1 MVVFRLRA
9 GRGTNLVLLG
19 LLIGALVTGALAFA
33 IGGAWAFWALAAHGA
48 VGLALLLLAPWKSVI
63 SARGLRRA
71 RPGTPAS
78 VLLAGLVVLTV
89 ASGIAHAVGLW
100 TGGLAMQVHVGAA
113 LVSIPLAIWHVV
125 ARPVR
130 PRPSD
135 LSRRSLLRAGAVVGG
150 GVVAFGA
157 IEGLVRATGL
167 PGSARRSTGSY
178 ERGSFDPVAMP
189 VNQWLDDHPPEIDP
203 ADWRLIVRTSEGAST
218 LSYDELATFSD
229 RVRAT
234 VDCTGGWF
242 ATQDWTGVR
251 LDRLVGTDDAVR
263 SFVVVSATGYGRR
276 FPIADAASMLVAT
289 RAGERAL
296 SVGHGFPAR
305 LVAPGR
311 RGFWWVKWIERI
323 ETSGTPWWWQP
334 PFPLT

>member
-1 MVVFRLRA
+1 VGFRLRA
-9 GRGTNLVLLG
+9 GRGTNLALLVLVVA
-19 LLIGALVTGALAFA
+19 ALVTGGLAFA
-33 IGGAWAFWALAAHGA
+33 IGGEWAFWALAAHGA
-48 VGLALLLLAPWKSVI
+48 VGLALVLLAPWKSVI

-78 VLLAGLVVLTV
+78 VLLAVLIILTV

-100 TGGLAMQVHVGAA
+100 TGGLAMQIHVGAA
-113 LVSIPLAIWHVV
+113 LSSIPLAIWHVM

-135 LSRRSLLRAGAVVGG
+135 LSRRGLLRTGAVVGG
-150 GVVAFGA
+150 GIVAFGA
-157 IEGLVRATGL
+157 MESLVSATGL
-167 PGSARRSTGSY
+167 PGSERRATGSY
-178 ERGSFDPVAMP
+178 ERGSFDPAAMP
-189 VNQWLDDHPPEIDP
+189 VTQWLDDRPPEIDP
-203 ADWRLIVRTSEGAST
+203 ADWRLIVRTPEGESA

-251 LDRLVGTDDAVR
+251 VDRILEMDDAVR

-276 FPIADAASMLVAT
+276 FPIADADSMLLAT
-289 RAGERAL
+289 RAGERVL

-323 ETSGTPWWWQP
+323 ETSGTPWWWQS

>member
-1 MVVFRLRA
+1 VGFRLRA
-9 GRGTNLVLLG
+9 GRGTNLALLV
-19 LLIGALVTGALAFA
+19 LLIGALVTGGLAFA
-33 IGGAWAFWALAAHGA
+33 IGGAWAYWALVAHGA
-48 VGLALLLLAPWKSVI
+48 VGLALVLLAPWKSVV

-71 RPGTPAS
+71 RPGTAAS
-78 VLLAGLVVLTV
+78 LLLAVLIVLTV
-89 ASGIAHAVGLW
+89 ASGIAHTVGLW
-100 TGGLAMQVHVGAA
+100 TSGLAMQVHVGAA
-113 LVSIPLAIWHVV
+113 LLSIPVAIWHVV
-125 ARPVR
+125 VRPVR

-135 LSRRSLLRAGAVVGG
+135 LSRRSLLRAGAVAGG
-150 GVVAFGA
+150 GIVAFGA

-167 PGSARRSTGSY
+167 PGSERRVTGSY
-178 ERGSFDPVAMP
+178 ERGSFDPAAMP
-189 VNQWLDDHPPEIDP
+189 VTQWLDDQPPEIDP
-203 ADWRLIVRTSEGAST
+203 TARRLIVRTSEGESA
-218 LSYDELATFSD
+218 LSYDELAGFSD

-251 LDRLVGTDDAVR
+251 IDRLLGADDAAR

-276 FPIADAASMLVAT
+276 FPISDAPSMLLAT

-311 RGFWWVKWIERI
+311 RGFWWVKWVERI
-323 ETSGTPWWWQP
+323 ETSGTPWWWQS

>member
-1 MVVFRLRA
+1 MGFRLRA
-9 GRGTNLVLLG
+9 GRGTNLALLA
-19 LLIGALVTGALAFA
+19 LLIGALVTGGLAFA

-48 VGLALLLLAPWKSVI
+48 IGLALVLLAPWKSVI

-71 RPGTPAS
+71 RPGTAAS
-78 VLLAGLVVLTV
+78 LLLAVLIVLTV
-89 ASGIAHAVGLW
+89 ASGVVHAVGWW

-113 LVSIPLAIWHVV
+113 LLSIPLAAWHVV
-125 ARPVR
+125 ARPIR

-135 LSRRSLLRAGAVVGG
+135 LSRRSLLRAGAVAGG
-150 GVVAFGA
+150 GIVAFGA
-157 IEGLVRATGL
+157 LEGLVRATGL
-167 PGSARRSTGSY
+167 PGSARSATGSY
-178 ERGSFDPVAMP
+178 ERGSFDPAAMP
-189 VNQWLDDHPPEIDP
+189 VTQWLDDRPPEIDP
-203 ADWRLIVRTSEGAST
+203 AGWRLIVRTSKGESTWSYEDLGA
-218 LSYDELATFSD
+218 FSD
-229 RVRAT
+229 RVRAM

-242 ATQDWTGVR
+242 ATQDWSGVR
-251 LDRLVGTDDAVR
+251 LDRLVAGDDAVR

-276 FPIADAASMLVAT
+276 FPISDAASMLLAT
-289 RAGERAL
+289 RADERAL

-323 ETSGTPWWWQP
+323 ETSGTPWWWQS

>member
-1 MVVFRLRA
+1 VGFRLRA
-9 GRGTNLVLLG
+9 GRGTNLALIV
-19 LLIGALVTGALAFA
+19 LLIGALVTGGLAFA
-33 IGGAWAFWALAAHGA
+33 IGGGWAFWALAAHGA
-48 VGLALLLLAPWKSVI
+48 AGLALVLLAPWKSVI

-71 RPGTPAS
+71 RPGTAAS
-78 VLLAGLVVLTV
+78 LLLAVLIVLTV
-89 ASGIAHAVGLW
+89 ASGVAHAVGWW
-100 TGGLAMQVHVGAA
+100 TSELAMQIHVGAA

-130 PRPSD
+130 PRPGD
-135 LSRRSLLRAGAVVGG
+135 LSRRSLLRAGAVAGG
-150 GVVAFGA
+150 GIVAFGA
-157 IEGLVRATGL
+157 LEGLVHATGL
-167 PGSARRSTGSY
+167 PGSARRATGSY
-178 ERGSFDPVAMP
+178 ERGSFDPTAMP
-189 VNQWLDDHPPEIDP
+189 VTQWLDDRPPQIDP

-218 LSYDELATFSD
+218 WSYEELAGFSD

-251 LDRLVGTDDAVR
+251 LDRLVDADDAVR
-263 SFVVVSATGYGRR
+263 SFVVISATGYGRR
-276 FPIADAASMLVAT
+276 FPIGDAASMLLAT

-311 RGFWWVKWIERI
+311 RGFWWVKWVERI
-323 ETSGTPWWWQP
+323 ETSGTPWWWQS

>member
-1 MVVFRLRA
+1 VGFRLRA
-9 GRGTNLVLLG
+9 GRGTNLALLV

-33 IGGAWAFWALAAHGA
+33 IGGAWAFWALAGHGA
-48 VGLALLLLAPWKSVI
+48 VGLALVLLAPWKSAI

-71 RPGTPAS
+71 RQGTPVS
-78 VLLAGLVVLTV
+78 MFLAVLVVITV
-89 ASGIAHAVGLW
+89 ASGIAHAVGVW
-100 TGGLAMQVHVGAA
+100 TSGLAMQVHVGAA
-113 LVSIPLAIWHVV
+113 LLSIPLAIWHVV

-135 LSRRSLLRAGAVVGG
+135 LSRRRLLRAGAIAGG

-157 IEGLVRATGL
+157 IEGLVRAAGL

-178 ERGSFDPVAMP
+178 ERGSFDPAAMP
-189 VNQWLDDHPPEIDP
+189 VTQWLDDEPPEIDP
-203 ADWRLIVRTSEGAST
+203 ADWLLIVRTSGGEST
-218 LSYDELATFSD
+218 LSYEELTAFSD

-251 LDRLVGTDDAVR
+251 LDRLLEVDDSVR

-276 FPIADAASMLVAT
+276 FPIADAASMLLAT

-296 SVGHGFPAR
+296 SVGHGFPVR

-323 ETSGTPWWWQP
+323 ETSATPWWWQP

>member
-1 MVVFRLRA
+1 VGFRLRA
-9 GRGTNLVLLG
+9 GRGTNLALLVLLA
-19 LLIGALVTGALAFA
+19 GALFTGALAFA

-48 VGLALLLLAPWKSVI
+48 VGLALVLLAPWKSVI
-63 SARGLRRA
+63 SVRGVRRA
-71 RPGTPAS
+71 RPGTAAS
-78 VLLAGLVVLTV
+78 VLLAVLVVV
-89 ASGIAHAVGLW
+89 AVLSGVAHAVGVW
-100 TGGLAMQVHVGAA
+100 TSGLAMQVHVGAA
-113 LVSIPLAIWHVV
+113 LASIPLAIWHVA

-130 PRPSD
+130 PHRSD
-135 LSRRSLLRAGAVVGG
+135 LSRRSLLRAGAVFGG

-167 PGSARRSTGSY
+167 PGSDRRATGSY
-178 ERGSFDPVAMP
+178 ERGSFDPEAMP
-189 VNQWLDDHPPEIDP
+189 VTQWLDDRPPEIRPD
-203 ADWRLIVRTSEGAST
+203 DWRLFVRTPNGAST
-218 LSYDELATFSD
+218 LTYDELAGFSD

-251 LDRLVGTDDAVR
+251 LDRLLGADDAVR

-289 RAGERAL
+289 KAGGRKL

-323 ETSGTPWWWQP
+323 ETSTTPWWWQS

>member
-1 MVVFRLRA
+1 
-9 GRGTNLVLLG
+9 LG
-19 LLIGALVTGALAFA
+19 
-33 IGGAWAFWALAAHGA
+33 ALAAHGA
-48 VGLALLLLAPWKSVI
+48 IGLALVLLAPWKSVI

-71 RPGTPAS
+71 RPGTAAS
-78 VLLAGLVVLTV
+78 LLLAVLIVLTV
-89 ASGIAHAVGLW
+89 ASGVAHAVGLW

-113 LVSIPLAIWHVV
+113 LLSIPIGIWHVM

-130 PRPSD
+130 PRPGD
-135 LSRRSLLRAGAVVGG
+135 LSRRSLLRAGAVAGG
-150 GVVAFGA
+150 GIVAFGA

-167 PGSARRSTGSY
+167 PGSARRATGSY
-178 ERGSFDPVAMP
+178 ERGSFDPAAMP
-189 VNQWLDDHPPEIDP
+189 VTQWLDDRPPEID
-203 ADWRLIVRTSEGAST
+203 AAAWRLTVRTSEGEST
-218 LSYDELATFSD
+218 WSYDELAGFSD

-242 ATQDWTGVR
+242 ATQDWTGAR
-251 LDRLVGTDDAVR
+251 LDPLVGADDAVR

-276 FPIADAASMLVAT
+276 FPIGDAASMLLAT
-289 RAGERAL
+289 RVGERAL

-311 RGFWWVKWIERI
+311 RGFWWVKWVERI
-323 ETSGTPWWWQP
+323 ETSGTPWWWQS

>member
-1 MVVFRLRA
+1 VVFRLRA
-9 GRGTNLVLLG
+9 GRGTNLALLVV
-19 LLIGALVTGALAFA
+19 LIGALVTGGLAFA
-33 IGGAWAFWALAAHGA
+33 IGGGWAFWALASHGA
-48 VGLALLLLAPWKSVI
+48 VGLSLVLLAPWKSVI

-71 RPGTPAS
+71 RPGTAAS
-78 VLLAGLVVLTV
+78 LLLAVLIVLTV
-89 ASGIAHAVGLW
+89 ASGFAHAVGLW

-113 LVSIPLAIWHVV
+113 LLSIPLAIWHVV

-135 LSRRSLLRAGAVVGG
+135 LSRRRLLRTGAVVGG
-150 GVVAFGA
+150 GIVAFGA

-167 PGSARRSTGSY
+167 PGSARRATGSY
-178 ERGSFDPVAMP
+178 ERGSFDPAAMP
-189 VNQWLDDHPPEIDP
+189 VTQWLDDQPPEIDP
-203 ADWRLIVRTSEGAST
+203 AEWRLVVRTSDGESVW
-218 LSYDELATFSD
+218 SYGELAAFSD

-251 LDRLVGTDDAVR
+251 LDRLVATDDDVR
-263 SFVVVSATGYGRR
+263 SVVVVSATGYRRR
-276 FPIADAASMLVAT
+276 FSITDAPSMLLAT
-289 RAGERAL
+289 GAGERPL

-311 RGFWWVKWIERI
+311 RGFGWVKWIERI
-323 ETSGTPWWWQP
+323 ETSGTPWWWQS

>member
-1 MVVFRLRA
+1 VGFRLRA
-9 GRGTNLVLLG
+9 GRGTNLALLA
-19 LLIGALVTGALAFA
+19 LLLGALVTGGLAFA
-33 IGGAWAFWALAAHGA
+33 MGGEWAFPALTAHGA
-48 VGLALLLLAPWKSVI
+48 VGLALVLLAPWKSVI
-63 SARGLRRA
+63 SARALRRA

-78 VLLAGLVVLTV
+78 VLLAVMIVLTV
-89 ASGIAHAVGLW
+89 ASGIAHALGLW

-113 LVSIPLAIWHVV
+113 LLSIPLAIWHVV

-130 PRPSD
+130 PRTSD

-150 GVVAFGA
+150 GIVAFGA

-167 PGSARRSTGSY
+167 PGSARRATGSY
-178 ERGSFDPVAMP
+178 ERGSFDPAAMP
-189 VNQWLDDHPPEIDP
+189 VTQWLDDQPPDIDP
-203 ADWRLIVRTSEGAST
+203 AGWRLIVRTAKRERSW
-218 LSYDELATFSD
+218 SYDELEEFSE

-242 ATQDWTGVR
+242 ATQDWTGLR
-251 LDRLVGTDDAVR
+251 LDRLLEVEDDSVQ

-276 FPIADAASMLVAT
+276 FPIGDAPSILLAT

-311 RGFWWVKWIERI
+311 RGFWWVKWVERI
-323 ETSGTPWWWQP
+323 ETSGTPWWWQS

>member
-1 MVVFRLRA
+1 VVFRLRA
-9 GRGTNLVLLG
+9 GRGTNLALLV
-19 LLIGALVTGALAFA
+19 LLIGALVTGGLAFA
-33 IGGAWAFWALAAHGA
+33 IGGGWAYWALAAHGA
-48 VGLALLLLAPWKSVI
+48 VGLALVLLAPWKSVV

-71 RPGTPAS
+71 RPGTAAS
-78 VLLAGLVVLTV
+78 MLLALLVVLTV
-89 ASGIAHAVGLW
+89 ASGVAHAMGLW

-113 LVSIPLAIWHVV
+113 LLSIPLAIWHVV

-135 LSRRSLLRAGAVVGG
+135 LSRRSLLRAGAVAGG
-150 GVVAFGA
+150 GIVAFGG
-157 IEGLVRATGL
+157 IEGLVRASGL
-167 PGSARRSTGSY
+167 PGSARRATGSY
-178 ERGSFDPVAMP
+178 ERGSFDPAAMP
-189 VNQWLDDHPPEIDP
+189 VTQWLDDRPPEID
-203 ADWRLIVRTSEGAST
+203 AAAWRLTVRTSEGEST
-218 LSYDELATFSD
+218 WSYDEFAEFSD

-251 LDRLVGTDDAVR
+251 LNRLIEADDAVR

-276 FPIADAASMLVAT
+276 FPIGDAASMLLAT

-311 RGFWWVKWIERI
+311 RGFWWVKWVERI
-323 ETSGTPWWWQP
+323 QTSGTPWWWQS

>member
-1 MVVFRLRA
+1 MGLRLRA
-9 GRGTNLVLLG
+9 GRGTNLALLV
-19 LLIGALVTGALAFA
+19 LLIGAVVTGGLAFG
-33 IGGAWAFWALAAHGA
+33 IGGAWAFLALAAHA
-48 VGLALLLLAPWKSVI
+48 SVGLALVLLAPWKSLI

-78 VLLAGLVVLTV
+78 VLLAVLVVVTV

-100 TGGLAMQVHVGAA
+100 TNGLAMQVHVGAA
-113 LVSIPLAIWHVV
+113 LLSIPLVIWHVV

-135 LSRRSLLRAGAVVGG
+135 LSRRSVLRAGAVVGG
-150 GVVAFGA
+150 GILTFGA
-157 IEGLVRATGL
+157 VEGLVRATGL
-167 PGSARRSTGSY
+167 PGSERRVTGSY
-178 ERGSFDPVAMP
+178 ERGSFDPQAMP
-189 VNQWLDDHPPEIDP
+189 VTQWLDDEPPEIDP
-203 ADWRLIVRTSEGAST
+203 DRWRRIVRTPERESNLFYE
-218 LSYDELATFSD
+218 ELATFSD
-229 RVRAT
+229 RLRAT

-242 ATQDWTGVR
+242 ATQDWSGVR
-251 LDRLVGTDDAVR
+251 LDRLVAADDAAR
-263 SFVVVSATGYGRR
+263 SFVVVSATGYARR
-276 FPIADAASMLVAT
+276 FPIADAASMLLAT

-311 RGFWWVKWIERI
+311 RGFWWVKWVERI
-323 ETSGTPWWWQP
+323 QTSGTPWWWQS

>member
-1 MVVFRLRA
+1 VGIRLRA
-9 GRGTNLVLLG
+9 GRGTNLALLA
-19 LLIGALVTGALAFA
+19 LLVGALVTGGLAFA
-33 IGGAWAFWALAAHGA
+33 IGGGWAFPALAAHAA
-48 VGLALLLLAPWKSVI
+48 VGLALVLLAPWKSVI

-71 RPGTPAS
+71 RPGTPGS
-78 VLLAGLVVLTV
+78 VLLAVLIVVTV
-89 ASGIAHAVGLW
+89 ASGIAHAVGVW

-130 PRPSD
+130 PRTSD
-135 LSRRSLLRAGAVVGG
+135 LSRRSLVRVGAVVGG
-150 GVVAFGA
+150 GIVAFGA

-167 PGSARRSTGSY
+167 PGSRRRATGSY
-178 ERGSFDPVAMP
+178 ERGSFDPAAMP
-189 VNQWLDDHPPEIDP
+189 VTQWLDDQPPVIDP
-203 ADWRLIVRTSEGAST
+203 AEWRLIVRTSERE
-218 LSYDELATFSD
+218 LSWSYEKLMEFSD
-229 RVRAT
+229 RVRVT

-251 LDRLVGTDDAVR
+251 LDRLLEVDDSVR
-263 SFVVVSATGYGRR
+263 SFVVVSATEYGRR
-276 FPIADAASMLVAT
+276 FPIADAPSMLLAT

-296 SVGHGFPAR
+296 SIGHGFPAR

-311 RGFWWVKWIERI
+311 RGFWWVKWVERI
-323 ETSGTPWWWQP
+323 ETSGTPWWWQS

>member
-1 MVVFRLRA
+1 MFRLRA
-9 GRGTNLVLLG
+9 GRGTNLVLLV
-19 LLIGALVTGALAFA
+19 LLIGALVTGGLAFA
-33 IGGAWAFWALAAHGA
+33 IGGGWAFWALAAHGA

-71 RPGTPAS
+71 RPGTAAS
-78 VLLAGLVVLTV
+78 VLLAVLIVLAVAGGL
-89 ASGIAHAVGLW
+89 AHAVGVW

-113 LVSIPLAIWHVV
+113 LLSIPLAIWHVA

-135 LSRRSLLRAGAVVGG
+135 LSRRSLLRAGAVAGG
-150 GVVAFGA
+150 GIVAFGG

-167 PGSARRSTGSY
+167 PGSQRRATGSY
-178 ERGSFDPVAMP
+178 ERGSFDPAAMP
-189 VNQWLDDHPPEIDP
+189 VTQWLDDQPPQIDL
-203 ADWRLIVRTSEGAST
+203 ATWRLIVPTSEGESS
-218 LSYDELATFSD
+218 LSYDRLVEYPD

-242 ATQDWTGVR
+242 ATQDWTGAR
-251 LDRLVGTDDAVR
+251 LDRLLKVDDEVR

-276 FPIADAASMLVAT
+276 FPIADAPSMLLAT
-289 RAGERAL
+289 RLGDRAL

-323 ETSGTPWWWQP
+323 ETSGTPWWWQS

>member
-1 MVVFRLRA
+1 VGFRLRA
-9 GRGTNLVLLG
+9 GRGTNLALLV
-19 LLIGALVTGALAFA
+19 LLIGALVTGGLAFA
-33 IGGAWAFWALAAHGA
+33 IGGGWAYWALAVHGA
-48 VGLALLLLAPWKSVI
+48 VGLGFVLLAPWKSVI

-71 RPGTPAS
+71 RPGTGAS
-78 VLLAGLVVLTV
+78 MLLALLVVLTV
-89 ASGIAHAVGLW
+89 ASGVAHAVGWW
-100 TGGLAMQVHVGAA
+100 TSGLAMQVHVGAA
-113 LVSIPLAIWHVV
+113 LVSIPLAIWHMV

-135 LSRRSLLRAGAVVGG
+135 LSRRSLLRAGAVAGG
-150 GVVAFGA
+150 GIVAFGA
-157 IEGLVRATGL
+157 IEGLVRASGL
-167 PGSARRSTGSY
+167 PGSARRATGSY
-178 ERGSFDPVAMP
+178 ERGSFDPAAMP
-189 VNQWLDDHPPEIDP
+189 VTQWLDDRPPEIDP
-203 ADWRLIVRTSEGAST
+203 AAWHLTVRTSEREST
-218 LSYDELATFSD
+218 WSYDEFAEFSD

-242 ATQDWTGVR
+242 ATQEWTGVR
-251 LDRLVGTDDAVR
+251 LDRLLDADDAVR

-276 FPIADAASMLVAT
+276 FPIGDAASMLLAT

-311 RGFWWVKWIERI
+311 RGFWWVKWVERI
-323 ETSGTPWWWQP
+323 ETSGTPWWWQS

>member
-1 MVVFRLRA
+1 VRYRLRA
-9 GRGTNLVLLG
+9 GRGTNLALLV
-19 LLIGALVTGALAFA
+19 LLIGALVTGGLAFA
-33 IGGAWAFWALAAHGA
+33 VGGAWSFWALAAHGA
-48 VGLALLLLAPWKSVI
+48 VGLALVMLAPWKSVI
-63 SARGLRRA
+63 SVRGLRRA

-78 VLLAGLVVLTV
+78 VLLAVLIVLTV

-100 TGGLAMQVHVGAA
+100 TDGLAMQVHVGAA

-125 ARPVR
+125 ARPIR

-135 LSRRSLLRAGAVVGG
+135 LSRRSLLRAGAVAGG
-150 GVVAFGA
+150 GIVAFGA
-157 IEGLVRATGL
+157 IEGLLLVTGL

-178 ERGSFDPVAMP
+178 ERGSFDPTAMP
-189 VNQWLDDHPPEIDP
+189 VTQWLDDEPPEIDP
-203 ADWRLIVRTSEGAST
+203 ATWRLIVRTSEGESI
-218 LSYDELATFSD
+218 LSYDELAPFSD

-251 LDRLVGTDDAVR
+251 LDRLLEVDDAVR

-276 FPIADAASMLVAT
+276 FPIADATSMLLAT
-289 RAGERAL
+289 RVGERAL

-305 LVAPGR
+305 VVAPGR

-323 ETSGTPWWWQP
+323 ETSETPWWWQS

>member
-1 MVVFRLRA
+1 VGIRLRA
-9 GRGTNLVLLG
+9 GRGTNLALLV
-19 LLIGALVTGALAFA
+19 LLIGALVTGGLAFA
-33 IGGAWAFWALAAHGA
+33 IGGAWAFWALAAHAA
-48 VGLALLLLAPWKSVI
+48 VGLALVLLAPWKSVI
-63 SARGLRRA
+63 SARGLRRS
-71 RPGTPAS
+71 RSGTPAS
-78 VLLAGLVVLTV
+78 VLLAVLIVVTV
-89 ASGIAHAVGLW
+89 ASGIAHAAGLW

-113 LVSIPLAIWHVV
+113 LLSIPLAIWHVV

-130 PRPSD
+130 PRPGD

-150 GVVAFGA
+150 GIVAFGA

-167 PGSARRSTGSY
+167 PGSARRATGSY
-178 ERGSFDPVAMP
+178 ERGSFDPTAMP
-189 VNQWLDDHPPEIDP
+189 VTQWLDDRPPDIDS
-203 ADWRLIVRTSEGAST
+203 AGWRLIVRTAERERSW
-218 LSYDELATFSD
+218 SYGELMEFSD

-242 ATQDWTGVR
+242 ATQDWAGVR
-251 LDRLVGTDDAVR
+251 LDRLLEVDDSVR

-276 FPIADAASMLVAT
+276 FPIGDAPSMLLAT

-296 SVGHGFPAR
+296 SIGHGFPAR

-311 RGFWWVKWIERI
+311 RGFWWVKWVERI
-323 ETSGTPWWWQP
+323 ETSGTPWWWQS

>member
-1 MVVFRLRA
+1 VGFRLRA
-9 GRGTNLVLLG
+9 GRGTNLALLV
-19 LLIGALVTGALAFA
+19 LLIGALVTGGLAFA
-33 IGGAWAFWALAAHGA
+33 IGGGWAFSALAAHGA
-48 VGLALLLLAPWKSVI
+48 IGLALVLLAPWKSVI

-71 RPGTPAS
+71 RPGTPGS
-78 VLLAGLVVLTV
+78 LLLAVLIVLTV
-89 ASGIAHAVGLW
+89 ASGVAHAVGLW

-113 LVSIPLAIWHVV
+113 LLSIPLAIWHVV

-135 LSRRSLLRAGAVVGG
+135 LSRRSVLRAGAVAGG
-150 GVVAFGA
+150 GIVAFGA
-157 IEGLVRATGL
+157 LEGLVRASGL
-167 PGSARRSTGSY
+167 PGSERGATGSY
-178 ERGSFDPVAMP
+178 ERGSFDPGAMP
-189 VNQWLDDHPPEIDP
+189 VTQWLDDRPPEIDP
-203 ADWRLIVRTSEGAST
+203 AAWRLIVRTSEGASIW
-218 LSYDELATFSD
+218 SYEELARFSD

-251 LDRLVGTDDAVR
+251 LDRLLDADDAVR
-263 SFVVVSATGYGRR
+263 SLVVMSATGYGRR
-276 FPIADAASMLVAT
+276 FPIDDAASMLLAT

-311 RGFWWVKWIERI
+311 RGFWWVKWVERI
-323 ETSGTPWWWQP
+323 ETSGTPWWWQS

>member
-1 MVVFRLRA
+1 MGFRLRA
-9 GRGTNLVLLG
+9 GRGTNLALLV
-19 LLIGALVTGALAFA
+19 LLIGALVTGGLAFS

-48 VGLALLLLAPWKSVI
+48 AGLALVLLAPWKSVI
-63 SARGLRRA
+63 SARGFRRA
-71 RPGTPAS
+71 RPGTSGS
-78 VLLAGLVVLTV
+78 VLLALLIVITV
-89 ASGIAHAVGLW
+89 ASGIAHAVGMW

-113 LVSIPLAIWHVV
+113 LLSIPLAIWHVV

-135 LSRRSLLRAGAVVGG
+135 LSRRSLLRAGAVAGG
-150 GVVAFGA
+150 GIVAFGA
-157 IEGLVRATGL
+157 LEGLVRATGL
-167 PGSARRSTGSY
+167 PGSERRGTGSY
-178 ERGSFDPVAMP
+178 ERGSFDPAAMP
-189 VNQWLDDHPPEIDP
+189 VTQWLDDQPPEIDS
-203 ADWRLIVRTSEGAST
+203 AEWRLVVRTSDGAST
-218 LSYDELATFSD
+218 WSYEELASFSD

-242 ATQDWTGVR
+242 ATQDWSGVR
-251 LDRLVGTDDAVR
+251 LDRLVGGDDAAH

-276 FPIADAASMLVAT
+276 FPIADAPSMLLAT

-296 SVGHGFPAR
+296 SVGHGFPTR

-323 ETSGTPWWWQP
+323 ETSETPWWWQS

>member
-1 MVVFRLRA
+1 MGFRLRA
-9 GRGTNLVLLG
+9 GRGTNLALLVLLA
-19 LLIGALVTGALAFA
+19 GALVTGALAFA

-48 VGLALLLLAPWKSVI
+48 VGLALVLLAPWKSVI
-63 SARGLRRA
+63 SARGIRRA

-78 VLLAGLVVLTV
+78 VLLGVLVVVTV
-89 ASGIAHAVGLW
+89 LSGIAHAVGLW
-100 TGGLAMQVHVGAA
+100 TSRLAMQVHVGAA

-135 LSRRSLLRAGAVVGG
+135 LSRRSLLRAGAVFGG

-157 IEGLVRATGL
+157 IESLVGATGL
-167 PGSARRSTGSY
+167 PGSDRRATGSY
-178 ERGSFDPVAMP
+178 ERGSFEPAAMP
-189 VNQWLDDHPPEIDP
+189 VTQWLDDQPPEIRPD
-203 ADWRLIVRTSEGAST
+203 DWSLVVRTPNGTST
-218 LSYDELATFSD
+218 LSYDELAGFSD

-234 VDCTGGWF
+234 IDCTGGWF

-251 LDRLVGTDDAVR
+251 LNRLLEADDAVR

-276 FPIADAASMLVAT
+276 FPIADAAAMLIAT
-289 RAGERAL
+289 GAGGREL
-296 SVGHGFPAR
+296 SAGHGFPAR

-323 ETSGTPWWWQP
+323 ETSQTPWWWQS

>member
-1 MVVFRLRA
+1 VGFRLRA
-9 GRGTNLVLLG
+9 GRRTNLALLV
-19 LLIGALVTGALAFA
+19 LLIGALVTGGLAFA
-33 IGGAWAFWALAAHGA
+33 IGGVWAFWPLAAHGA
-48 VGLALLLLAPWKSVI
+48 VGLALVLLAPWKSVI

-71 RPGTPAS
+71 RPGTAAS
-78 VLLAGLVVLTV
+78 VVLAVLIVITV
-89 ASGIAHAVGLW
+89 ASGVAHAVGLW
-100 TGGLAMQVHVGAA
+100 TGGLAMQAHVGAA
-113 LVSIPLAIWHVV
+113 LLSIPLAIWHVV

-135 LSRRSLLRAGAVVGG
+135 LSRRSLLRAGAVAGG
-150 GVVAFGA
+150 GIVAFGA

-167 PGSARRSTGSY
+167 PGSARRATGSY
-178 ERGSFDPVAMP
+178 ERGSFDPAAMP
-189 VNQWLDDHPPEIDP
+189 VTQWLDDEPPEIDP
-203 ADWRLIVRTSEGAST
+203 ADWRLIVRTSEGEST
-218 LSYDELATFSD
+218 LPYDELATFSD

-251 LDRLVGTDDAVR
+251 LDRLLEVDDAVR

-276 FPIADAASMLVAT
+276 FPIADAASMLLAT
-289 RAGERAL
+289 REGERAL

-311 RGFWWVKWIERI
+311 RGFWWVKWTERI
-323 ETSGTPWWWQP
+323 ETSGTPWWWQS

>member
-1 MVVFRLRA
+1 VVFPLRA
-9 GRGTNLVLLG
+9 GRRTNLALLA
-19 LLIGALVTGALAFA
+19 LLIGALVTGGLAFA

-48 VGLALLLLAPWKSVI
+48 AGLALVLLAPWKSVI
-63 SARGLRRA
+63 SARGLRKA
-71 RPGTPAS
+71 RPGTAAS
-78 VLLAGLVVLTV
+78 LLLAVLIVLTV
-89 ASGIAHAVGLW
+89 ASGVAHALGLW
-100 TGGLAMQVHVGAA
+100 TGGLAMQIHVGAA
-113 LVSIPLAIWHVV
+113 LLSIPLAIWHLVR
-125 ARPVR
+125 RPVR

-135 LSRRSLLRAGAVVGG
+135 LSRRSLLRAGAVAGG
-150 GVVAFGA
+150 GIVAFGA

-178 ERGSFDPVAMP
+178 ERGSFDPAAMP
-189 VNQWLDDHPPEIDP
+189 VTQWLDDRPPEIDR
-203 ADWRLIVRTSEGAST
+203 ADWRLIVRTSDEST
-218 LSYDELATFSD
+218 WSYEDLARFSD

-251 LDRLVGTDDAVR
+251 LDRLLDADDAVR

-276 FPIADAASMLVAT
+276 FPIGDAASMLLAT
-289 RAGERAL
+289 RAGERSL

-311 RGFWWVKWIERI
+311 RGFWWVKWVERI
-323 ETSGTPWWWQP
+323 ETSGTPWWWQS

>member
-1 MVVFRLRA
+1 VGFRLRA
-9 GRGTNLVLLG
+9 GRGTNLALLA
-19 LLIGALVTGALAFA
+19 LLIGALVTGGLAFA
-33 IGGAWAFWALAAHGA
+33 IGGKWAFWALAAHGA
-48 VGLALLLLAPWKSVI
+48 VGLTLVLLAPWKSVI

-78 VLLAGLVVLTV
+78 VLLAVLIVLTV

-113 LVSIPLAIWHVV
+113 LLSIPLAIWHVV

-150 GVVAFGA
+150 GIAAFGA

-167 PGSARRSTGSY
+167 PGSARRATGSY
-178 ERGSFDPVAMP
+178 ERGSLDPAAMP
-189 VNQWLDDHPPEIDP
+189 VTQWLDDQPPDIDP
-203 ADWRLIVRTSEGAST
+203 AGWRLIVRTAERERSWSYEELVEFSE
-218 LSYDELATFSD
+218 

-251 LDRLVGTDDAVR
+251 LDRLLEVDDSVR

-276 FPIADAASMLVAT
+276 FPIGDAPSMMLAT

-311 RGFWWVKWIERI
+311 RGFWWVKWVERI
-323 ETSGTPWWWQP
+323 ETSGTPWWLQS

>member
-1 MVVFRLRA
+1 MGFRLRA
-9 GRGTNLVLLG
+9 GRGTNLALLV

-33 IGGAWAFWALAAHGA
+33 IGGGWAFWALAAHGV
-48 VGLALLLLAPWKSVI
+48 VGLALILLAPWKSVI

-78 VLLAGLVVLTV
+78 VLLAVLVVITI
-89 ASGIAHAVGLW
+89 ASGIAHAVGVW
-100 TGGLAMQVHVGAA
+100 TGGLAMQIHVGAA
-113 LVSIPLAIWHVV
+113 LLSIPLAIWHVA

-135 LSRRSLLRAGAVVGG
+135 LSRRSLLRAGAVAGG
-150 GVVAFGA
+150 GIVAFGA

-167 PGSARRSTGSY
+167 PGSERRATGSY
-178 ERGSFDPVAMP
+178 ERGSFDPAAMP
-189 VNQWLDDHPPEIDP
+189 VTQWLDDEPPEIDP
-203 ADWRLIVRTSEGAST
+203 AEWRLIVRTLEGEST
-218 LSYDELATFSD
+218 LSYGELAAFSD

-242 ATQDWTGVR
+242 AAQDWTGVR
-251 LDRLVGTDDAVR
+251 LERLLEVDDAVR

-276 FPIADAASMLVAT
+276 FPIADAASMLLAT

-296 SVGHGFPAR
+296 SVGHGFPVR

-323 ETSGTPWWWQP
+323 ETSGTPWWWQS